1 MDILMDNNVK
11 FKMILRNN
19 IKYNIND
26 LSKLTNTDR
35 KALDKVLEYL
45 EIYNQDIQY
54 KTLMPYVDEPRI
66 LYNKLKEYYI
76 D

>member
-1 MDILMDNNVK
+1 MDSNVK

-26 LSKLTNTDR
+26 LSKLSNTD
-35 KALDKVLEYL
+35 KQAFNKVMEYL
-45 EIYNQDIQY
+45 EIYNEDIPY
-54 KTLMPYVDEPRI
+54 KNMMPYVDEPRI
-66 LYNKLKEYYI
+66 LLMKLKEYYI